1 MKTVASLVAAMD
13 ISDWTK
19 LRDEGHLTLGEF
31 SIESEDVIVSQ
42 TPKRDVVIESRNA
55 LSVALDHELTLE
67 LKQEGQA
74 REVVSRIQRM
84 RKEQGFEVTDRI
96 TLHLHSESNELLIAI
111 KSFEEYIADEVLAN
125 VIEYNSL
132 SESLEV
138 QIDDQ
143 NLLLSI
149 QTV

>member
-1 MKTVASLVAAMD
+1 
-13 ISDWTK
+13 
-19 LRDEGHLTLGEF
+19 
-31 SIESEDVIVSQ
+31 
-42 TPKRDVVIESRNA
+42 
-55 LSVALDHELTLE
+55 
-67 LKQEGQA
+67 
-74 REVVSRIQRM
+74 M

-111 KSFEEYIADEVLAN
+111 KSFEAYIADEVLAN

-132 SESLEV
+132 PESSEV